1 MNLLV
6 KKAQRGDAE
15 AFITLMEE
23 HKMTLKRV
31 AYGYLGNE
39 EDAADAIQE
48 TILDAFEHMDG
59 LRKPE
64 YFKTWL
70 VRILINNCNSIYKH
84 NQKNIGMDEIGERM
98 TTEDGHTD
106 VEFRE
111 LLRGLPEGSRLI
123 FQLYFGEQFTTREI
137 AELLDMKENTVKSR
151 LRRGKEQ
158 LCAQL
163 QTC

>member
-64 YFKTWL
+64 YFKT
-70 VRILINNCNSIYKH
+70 VV
-84 NQKNIGMDEIGERM
+84 D
-98 TTEDGHTD
+98 TT
-106 VEFRE
+106 
-111 LLRGLPEGSRLI
+111 
-123 FQLYFGEQFTTREI
+123 
-137 AELLDMKENTVKSR
+137 K
-151 LRRGKEQ
+151 
-158 LCAQL
+158 
-163 QTC
+163 

>member
-23 HKMTLKRV
+23 YKMTLKRV

-98 TTEDGHTD
+98 TVEDGHTD

-158 LCAQL
+158 LRAQL

>member
-48 TILDAFEHMDG
+48 TILDAFEHMGG

-64 YFKTWL
+64 YFKT
-70 VRILINNCNSIYKH
+70 VVN
-84 NQKNIGMDEIGERM
+84 
-98 TTEDGHTD
+98 TT
-106 VEFRE
+106 
-111 LLRGLPEGSRLI
+111 
-123 FQLYFGEQFTTREI
+123 
-137 AELLDMKENTVKSR
+137 K
-151 LRRGKEQ
+151 
-158 LCAQL
+158 
-163 QTC
+163 